1 MDTKRLHRLITIDS
15 RLANGGLHLPSAAR
29 ELGVTVRT
37 LWRDMEMLK
46 SAGCRIECQ
55 IVMSRYLHFHIGE
68 RLFNAFYDV
77 GDSEL
82 ESAEMDFHHA

>member
-15 RLANGGLHLPSAAR
+15 RLANEGLHLPSTAR
-29 ELGVTVRT
+29 ELNVTVRT

-55 IVMSRYLHFHIGE
+55 IVVSRYLHFHIGE
-68 RLFNAFYDV
+68 RLFNAFYDADV
-77 GDSEL
+77 GEL
-82 ESAEMDFHHA
+82 DPAEMDFHHA